1 MYDRVRSIL
10 AIKGTTVYASTPTT
24 TVFAAIAAMNERRI
38 GALVVIEAGAP
49 IGILTERDILVRLL
63 AAELDPKVTPVA
75 RVMTRDLITVRS
87 DTSVAEAM
95 QIMTEHRCRHLPVTD
110 DGELRGLISI
120 GDLTNWVVRDQQRR
134 IDDLHD
140 FIRAA

>member
-1 MYDRVRSIL
+1 MDDRVRSIL
-10 AIKGTTVYASTPTT
+10 ADKGPTVYTSTPTA
-24 TVFAAIAAMNERRI
+24 TVIAAIAAMNDRRI

-49 IGILTERDILVRLL
+49 IGIITERDILVRLL
-63 AAELDPKVTPVA
+63 AAELDPKVTSVGH
-75 RVMTRDLITVRS
+75 VMTRNPITVRS
-87 DTSVAEAM
+87 DTYVAEAM

-134 IDDLHD
+134 IEDLHH